1 MATYD
6 EAVESRFAHWGEG
19 KKISLPGP
27 VKRLISSDFPEFA
40 LKTGRGLWFLKPITG
55 ELALHLVFDND
66 CLGRIGKAFTIQVGL
81 EGTSGPLDGVC
92 WRESLFRVFGVDG
105 LQPCWTFQTADE
117 LAVALCGL
125 AFFLRAVLAPLESH
139 CRHFLDPLPDMN
151 TLSSEIVRRGPITAR
166 EAWPEAIAEARAWS
180 SDASLFRLD
189 SGYAPQS
196 CPMLGPNIGPDGHL
210 RPHGHWS
217 FLFRSAEK
225 RNEILHVMVPS
236 LGTVRSSLSP
246 PNPSTDPP
254 VGDDWF
260 DSDRLLA
267 SFKEIW
273 KAAAPDQP
281 VDHADFLRCELRTG
295 ASPIG
300 IEQRGSALTPGKPE
314 PPASN
319 RWWTVE
325 CRTKSR
331 GRHLAHTA
339 RFDAVS
345 GGHIHVLKETH

>member
-1 MATYD
+1 MLLIATVHVGSTVD
-6 EAVESRFAHWGEG
+6 DPLDLARKALQFLSASALADQGGSLKMSVAARDNSRFMKHVKSFAASRPSGREQTNRGFCEIMLTDSSPFAVAVSFVSDLLKDWPDILASAALCLDAEG
-19 KKISLPGP
+19 FRWRGAPENSVGAL
-27 VKRLISSDFPEFA
+27 RLID
-40 LKTGRGLWFLKPITG
+40 W
-55 ELALHLVFDND
+55 
-66 CLGRIGKAFTIQVGL
+66 KAFSR
-81 EGTSGPLDGVC
+81 GTPKQ
-92 WRESLFRVFGVDG
+92 RSLLVAELTCRGASPTDPSV
-105 LQPCWTFQTADE
+105 QTA
-117 LAVALCGL
+117 L
-125 AFFLRAVLAPLESH
+125 
-139 CRHFLDPLPDMN
+139 
-151 TLSSEIVRRGPITAR
+151 
-166 EAWPEAIAEARAWS
+166 EAIAGKTGIAFDRA
-180 SDASLFRLD
+180 
-189 SGYAPQS
+189 
-196 CPMLGPNIGPDGHL
+196 
-210 RPHGHWS
+210 
-217 FLFRSAEK
+217 
-225 RNEILHVMVPS
+225 
-236 LGTVRSSLSP
+236 
-246 PNPSTDPP
+246 
-254 VGDDWF
+254 DDWF

-300 IEQRGSALTPGKPE
+300 IEQRGSALTPSKPE